1 MEQTKLD
8 RRRKYY
14 MILDC
19 ETTTLAELL
28 KLTKNEKI
36 KKSISI
42 GNPIIYDFA
51 WRVVDRK
58 GKVYRQYSFL
68 VSEVWNNKSL
78 MESAFYARKIPM
90 YKKMLKNKEICL
102 DTWENIIKIFQQDLS
117 EISFTGAYNSMFD
130 FKKAIAFTEKF
141 IKAYNSSKYELWLKN
156 RIKYIERTYLKGI
169 KTEKN
174 NLFNPEVFW
183 FRGKQYPLFCLWGL
197 SCKYLLNNDD
207 YKILCHAKEWTT
219 ASKKYYPTTA
229 EKTYAFI
236 SGDYSFTESHTAL
249 DDAIIET
256 EIFKKIVKDKIANLE
271 QGIIYFPFRILGTYA
286 NRQYEIMKQ
295 NFI

>member
-28 KLTKNEKI
+28 KLTKNEKT

-90 YKKMLKNKEICL
+90 YKKNV
-102 DTWENIIKIFQQDLS
+102 
-117 EISFTGAYNSMFD
+117 
-130 FKKAIAFTEKF
+130 EK
-141 IKAYNSSKYELWLKN
+141 
-156 RIKYIERTYLKGI
+156 
-169 KTEKN
+169 
-174 NLFNPEVFW
+174 
-183 FRGKQYPLFCLWGL
+183 
-197 SCKYLLNNDD
+197 
-207 YKILCHAKEWTT
+207 
-219 ASKKYYPTTA
+219 
-229 EKTYAFI
+229 
-236 SGDYSFTESHTAL
+236 
-249 DDAIIET
+249 
-256 EIFKKIVKDKIANLE
+256 
-271 QGIIYFPFRILGTYA
+271 
-286 NRQYEIMKQ
+286 
-295 NFI
+295 